1 MNKRTLLKYGLVLL
15 IVVVGVFLDQ
25 WTKQIAEDRLA
36 TQRPGHFSHN
46 IVLEVPEAFE
56 GQPLH
61 AYLAEE
67 FERNTPEEISYIS
80 RGVTD
85 DAGIMVFPDQKLE
98 AGQALEVRHREVVV
112 VPDYWDFQ
120 YTRNR
125 GAAFSFLADSDS
137 PFRTPFFVIV
147 SLIAVFI
154 IGWILREVALSQQA
168 LIWGLSFVASGALGN
183 LIDRVRLGYVVD
195 FVVWKVT
202 DAYRWPTFNVADALI
217 CVGVGLMV
225 VEMIRDGIR
234 VHRMGPEPAELPEPA
249 VEPAVETDRS

>member
-1 MNKRTLLKYGLVLL
+1 M
-15 IVVVGVFLDQ
+15 
-25 WTKQIAEDRLA
+25 
-36 TQRPGHFSHN
+36 
-46 IVLEVPEAFE
+46 
-56 GQPLH
+56 
-61 AYLAEE
+61 
-67 FERNTPEEISYIS
+67 
-80 RGVTD
+80 
-85 DAGIMVFPDQKLE
+85 
-98 AGQALEVRHREVVV
+98 
-112 VPDYWDFQ
+112 
-120 YTRNR
+120 
-125 GAAFSFLADSDS
+125 
-137 PFRTPFFVIV
+137 IV